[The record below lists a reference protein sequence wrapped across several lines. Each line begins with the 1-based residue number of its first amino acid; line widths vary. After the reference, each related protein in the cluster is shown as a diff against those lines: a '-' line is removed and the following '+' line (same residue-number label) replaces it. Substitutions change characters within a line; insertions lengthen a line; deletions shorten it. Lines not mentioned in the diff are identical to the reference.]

1 MALADLDLALTLRAV
16 FGWMLSRDQGAVLS
30 PLSSSTT
37 GS

>member
-16 FGWMLSRDQGAVLS
+16 FGWLFGRDQGAL
-30 PLSSSTT
+30 LALMSSSTT